1 MRRDGEV
8 EEKWRGAVE
17 RWRRGDEGWRGEIE
31 RNRQGRDDGN
41 NEGIVI
47 PRRGKSGGRAD

>member
-31 RNRQGRDDGN
+31 RNRQGEMTEIMRELLFPGA
-41 NEGIVI
+41 
-47 PRRGKSGGRAD
+47 GRAD